1 MASWR
6 SARAGGVLITLLVLA
21 GCGDSLFASLDNR
34 GEVELLIHASDA
46 NAVVPGETIPLQLQY
61 RDEFADALTA
71 IEVTM
76 TPVRDRSDI
85 VHQVEIIPNGGTGES
100 TFVVDVPAELLPGVY
115 TIAAV
120 GWQGSTEVVSREWQ
134 AFVTPAS
141 LRVQQLSLVP
151 IRPVV
156 NSQSLALAVLEVPEG
171 QRPWLQWRVGDE
183 YVRSGY
189 LEDGLG
195 EVTLDL
201 GPERGAYP
209 VRLEVFPW
217 GPEEGV
223 QFTRSTVAPVTATA
237 EVIVRGQSD
246 PSAVAAPGESL
257 LWYPLTGYLRATV
270 VRDPLLTEKD
280 LFAQG
285 APDAVIPSG
294 AALQYRGGVLGYLIP
309 SGEQLVVPMPL
320 IISERYETRIEATL
334 VFPEASDAPLYL
346 AVEQENSTV
355 HLALLSTG
363 ELVLRDELPEEDDV
377 VTGETAEETDSDAE
391 EIGADVLLVPG
402 TALQLELFFA
412 RSANQDR
419 VILSYALRSGTNTE
433 FDGSLPL
440 ALPLYL
446 GTTFH
451 VGGTGS
457 RGGMVSSVAVSWPSV
472 ASIEDEVINGRE
484 VETDAEATADPEAT
498 TDPDAK
504 AVSDDVADAD
514 ADADNADTE
523 ATSDAEAQ
531 DDPPPPTGAP
541 TPVADGS

>member
-6 SARAGGVLITLLVLA
+6 SARAGGVLIALLVLA

-46 NAVVPGETIPLQLQY
+46 NAVIPGETIPLQLQY

-85 VHQVEIIPNGGTGES
+85 VHQVEIIPNGGTGGS
-100 TFVVDVPAELLPGVY
+100 TFVINVPTELPPGVY
-115 TIAAV
+115 TISAV
-120 GWQGSTEVVSREWQ
+120 GWRGSTEVVSREWQ
-134 AFVTPAS
+134 AFVTPLP

-156 NSQSLALAVLEVPEG
+156 NSQSLALAVLDVPDG

-195 EVTLDL
+195 EVTLEL

-246 PSAVAAPGESL
+246 PGALAAPGESL

-285 APDAVIPSG
+285 APDAVLPSG

-309 SGEQLVVPMPL
+309 PGEQLVVPMPL

-334 VFPEASDAPLYL
+334 VFPEASDTPLHL

-363 ELVLRDELPEEDDV
+363 ELVLRDELPEEDV

-402 TALQLELFFA
+402 TVLQLELFFA
-412 RSANQDR
+412 RSADQER

-433 FDGSLPL
+433 FDGSLPM
-440 ALPLYL
+440 ALPPYL

-451 VGGTGS
+451 VGGAGS

-472 ASIEDEVINGRE
+472 ASIEEEVVNGAE
-484 VETDAEATADPEAT
+484 VETDAEAT
-498 TDPDAK
+498 TDPDAE
-504 AVSDDVADAD
+504 AVSEDVAD